1 LPDAILSPHLKS
13 ATPINREHATKVGLR
28 NYALVFFG
36 CVLFHLAG
44 MWSLPLIDRDEP
56 RFAEASREMIERGD
70 YVVPYFNNRVR
81 FDKPP
86 LTYWA
91 QVASYKVFGENDF
104 AARFPSAIAAAL
116 TAVLLLVWGSRLGKT
131 SVGWWAAIIFTLSL
145 QTFVHAKAAVADMWL
160 VLFVTLAHWAGY
172 ELLRDRLAN
181 ESKRPTLNPPS
192 QDYGAASVQ
201 PAFARLRRG
210 KRPTSNSGWW
220 WIFYFALAFAFL
232 AKGPIGWTPL
242 LTVTS
247 TIILLREPQLAQRF
261 KFGRGI
267 VLILAVVALWGIP
280 ALIQTH
286 GEFLTIGI
294 GRHVIG
300 RSFGAMEGHG
310 ANSLGAY
317 LLLLPF
323 YFVTIFASF
332 FPWSIK
338 LPWLMRKLWR
348 KQEAGVIRL
357 RQGYGGQADRG
368 YSTRDAMD
376 NYLIV
381 GSAIIFFIFT
391 LVKTKLPHY
400 TLPAFPLLSLL
411 LARHWLE
418 QGTALTQVPTAAE
431 RRRSLFKCTAMTSA
445 CLYLVL
451 ALFVAPFAAR
461 YFPAWQ
467 LYRASREY
475 LRPEMQFGA
484 VDYNEPS
491 LVWYFRSPESVR
503 GWLATPALHPA
514 SVQRFMEQTGPR
526 FVILPIELAGK
537 IYPAL
542 PNDWKDFRARGF
554 NLVKGKRVDLTLI
567 LKTE

>member
-1 LPDAILSPHLKS
+1 MSPHLKS
-13 ATPINREHATKVGLR
+13 ATPINREHATKVGVR

-81 FDKPP
+81 LDKPP

-91 QVASYKVFGENDF
+91 QVASYKAFGENDF

-116 TAVLLLVWGSRLGKT
+116 TAVLLLVWGSRLGKA

-172 ELLRDRLAN
+172 ELIEDKKTSNAQ
-181 ESKRPTLNPPS
+181 RPTPNA
-192 QDYGAASVQ
+192 QW
-201 PAFARLRRG
+201 
-210 KRPTSNSGWW
+210 GWW
-220 WIFYFALAFAFL
+220 TIFYASLAFGFL
-232 AKGPIGWTPL
+232 AKGPIAWTPL
-242 LTVTS
+242 LTVGLATFFV
-247 TIILLREPQLAQRF
+247 RERQFATRF
-261 KFGRGI
+261 KFVRGI
-267 VLILAVVALWGIP
+267 LFMLAVVAIWGIP

-294 GRHVIG
+294 GRHVID

-317 LLLLPF
+317 LLLLPL
-323 YFVTIFASF
+323 YFITVFASF

-348 KQEAGVIRL
+348 KQEARGTPH
-357 RQGYGGQADRG
+357 ARG
-368 YSTRDAMD
+368 YSGRDKID
-376 NYLIV
+376 NYLV
-381 GSAIIFFIFT
+381 AGAGIIFIIFS
-391 LVKTKLPHY
+391 LIKTKLPHY
-400 TLPAFPLLSLL
+400 TLPALPLLSLL

-431 RRRSLFKCTAMTSA
+431 RRRSLFKCTATTSA

-461 YFPAWQ
+461 FFPAWQ
-467 LYRASREY
+467 LYRESREY

-526 FVILPIELAGK
+526 FVILSTELAGK
-537 IYPAL
+537 VYPAL

-554 NLVKGKRVDLTLI
+554 NIVKGKRVDLTLI
-567 LKTE
+567 LKPE